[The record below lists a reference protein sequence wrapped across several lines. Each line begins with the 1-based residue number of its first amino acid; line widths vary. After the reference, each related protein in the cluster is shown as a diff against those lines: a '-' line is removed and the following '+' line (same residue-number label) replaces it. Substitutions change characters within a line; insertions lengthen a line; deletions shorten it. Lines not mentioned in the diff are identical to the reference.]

1 MKKTNLKKLLYLLQL
16 EEYQTSRYFVWLK
29 KNKIESLEERK
40 NKLKFTSRI
49 ILTIIS
55 SCLLSPLLGF
65 KKAVGVANSI
75 LAHVFLFLGKI
86 IIFLAKIKL
95 KFFPNLIKI
104 VITGSY
110 GKTTFKEMLAW
121 VLEEKYLVL
130 KTPGNIN
137 TQLGIAW
144 FLLKKLN
151 KKHQVLIVEA
161 GAYQRGDIKQIG
173 NLIKPNYGIITIIG
187 WMHLERFGTIDS
199 IRKTKFEIGD
209 FITPATNL
217 FIKDKNNFFY
227 PLKDHQFIDF
237 EKTILEIAKNLAISS
252 LKVKKRLKTFAT
264 PEYRL
269 TIRNINKNLIILE
282 DVYNSNPLGF
292 SRALKKLGGYRGYQ
306 KIVVTPGMIE
316 LGEKQFSLN
325 EKAAYDSAKTADIL
339 VIVGQTNK
347 ESLIKGAQKAGKKN
361 LRIIII
367 DKNDNF
373 EEKIRSFLRPP
384 TVILLEN
391 DLPDHYF

>member
-16 EEYQTSRYFVWLK
+16 EEYQTSRYFAWLK
-29 KNKIESLEERK
+29 KNKIEFLEERK
-40 NKLKFTSRI
+40 NKLKYTLRI
-49 ILTIIS
+49 IFTFVFS
-55 SCLLSPLLGF
+55 FVLSPFLGL
-65 KKAVGVANSI
+65 KKAVGTANSI
-75 LAHVFLFLGKI
+75 LVYVFLFLGQI
-86 IIFLAKIKL
+86 IIFLAVIKL
-95 KFFPNLIKI
+95 KFYPNLVKI
-104 VITGSY
+104 VVTGSY

-121 VLEEKYLVL
+121 VLEDRYLVL
-130 KTPGNIN
+130 KTLGNVN

-144 FLLKKLN
+144 FLLKKLS
-151 KKHQVLIVEA
+151 KKHEILIIEA
-161 GAYQRGDIKQIG
+161 GAYQKGEIKQIG
-173 NLIKPNYGIITIIG
+173 NLIQPGYGIITIIG

-209 FITPATNL
+209 FIRN
-217 FIKDKNNFFY
+217 KNNFFY

-237 EKTILEIAKNLAISS
+237 EKTIIKIAEKLSIPS
-252 LKVKKRLKTFAT
+252 LKSRQRLKIFIT

-269 TIRNINKNLIILE
+269 TVRKINKNLIILE

-292 SRALKKLGGYRGYQ
+292 SRALKKLREYQGYQ

-325 EKAAYDSAKTADIL
+325 EKAAYETAKIVDIL
-339 VIVGQTNK
+339 VTVGQVNK
-347 ESLIKGAQKAGKKN
+347 KSLLAGAKKANKKRLQIISIGK
-361 LRIIII
+361 
-367 DKNDNF
+367 DDNF
-373 EEKIRSFLRPP
+373 EEKIRPFFRPP

>member
-16 EEYQTSRYFVWLK
+16 EEYQNSRYFAWLK
-29 KNKIESLEERK
+29 KNKIELLEERK
-40 NKLKFTSRI
+40 NKLKYTPRI
-49 ILTIIS
+49 ILTLIFS
-55 SCLLSPLLGF
+55 FVLSPLLGL
-65 KKAVGVANSI
+65 KKAVGTANNI
-75 LAHVFLFLGKI
+75 LAYVFLFLGKI
-86 IIFLAKIKL
+86 IIFLAAIKL

-144 FLLKKLN
+144 FLLKRLN
-151 KKHQVLIVEA
+151 KKHQVLIIEA
-161 GAYQRGDIKQIG
+161 GAYQKGEIKQIG
-173 NLIKPNYGIITIIG
+173 SLIQPDYGIITIIG
-187 WMHLERFGTIDS
+187 WMHLERFETIEA
-199 IRKTKFEIGD
+199 IRKTKFEISD
-209 FITPATNL
+209 FVRN
-217 FIKDKNNFFY
+217 KNNFFY

-252 LKVKKRLKTFAT
+252 LKVKERLKIFIT

-269 TIRNINKNLIILE
+269 TTRKINKNLIILE

-292 SRALKKLGGYRGYQ
+292 SRALKKLGEYRNYQ

-325 EKAAYDSAKTADIL
+325 EKAACEAAKTADVL
-339 VIVGQTNK
+339 VTVGQVNK
-347 ESLIKGAQKAGKKN
+347 KSLLAGAQKTGRKK
-361 LRIIII
+361 LRIVSI
-367 DKNDNF
+367 DKNDSF
-373 EEKIRSFLRPP
+373 EEKIKPFLRPP